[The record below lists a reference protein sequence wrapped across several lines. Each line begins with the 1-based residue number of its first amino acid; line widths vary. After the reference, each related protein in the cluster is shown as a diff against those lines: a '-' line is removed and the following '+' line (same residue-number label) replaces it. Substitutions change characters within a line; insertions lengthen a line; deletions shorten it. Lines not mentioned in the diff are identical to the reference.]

1 MLAHELESAYDY
13 CLYLTRGHYENFPVA
28 SRLLQAELRA
38 PISVIYAFAR
48 TADDIADEGR
58 LSAQQRLDKLNIYDA
73 HLDMLEAGKYVDDP
87 VFVALRDVI
96 TQWKL
101 PYQPF
106 HDLLFAFKMDVTQKR
121 YNTFDD
127 VLNYC
132 HYSANPVGRLLL
144 YLFKKNS
151 ARTFEQSDAICTAL
165 QLINFLQDI
174 VQDYTECGRIYLPQ
188 DEMAKF
194 CVTEQH
200 IHDQIN
206 DSNIRQLIDFQIIRT
221 RRMMLA
227 GAPLG
232 DILPGREGL
241 EIRAIVNGGM
251 CILDKLQLNRDNVFA
266 RPRLGKLDWLK
277 ILYKSIKRKSP
288 H

>member
-13 CLYLTRGHYENFPVA
+13 CLYLTRKHYENFPVA
-28 SRLLQAELRA
+28 SRLLQKELRT

-48 TADDIADEGR
+48 TADDFADEGDLTPEQR
-58 LSAQQRLDKLNIYDA
+58 LEKLNAYDTYLDKL
-73 HLDMLEAGKYVDDP
+73 EAGGYVDDP
-87 VFVALRDVI
+87 VFVALRDVVGK
-96 TQWKL
+96 WKL
-101 PYQPF
+101 PWQPF

-144 YLFKKNS
+144 HLFKKDS
-151 ARTFEQSDAICTAL
+151 TRTFEQSDAICTSL

-174 VQDYTECGRIYLPQ
+174 VQDYRESGRIYLPQ
-188 DEMAKF
+188 QDMARF

-206 DSNIRQLIDFQIIRT
+206 DSNMRQLIEFQITRT

-232 DILPGREGL
+232 DVLPGRAGL
-241 EIRAIVNGGM
+241 EIRAIVNGGLR
-251 CILDKLQLNRDNVFA
+251 ILDKLQLNRDNVYA
-266 RPRLGKLDWLK
+266 RPRLSKLDWLMV
-277 ILYKSIKRKSP
+277 LYNAVKRK
-288 H
+288 

>member
-13 CLYLTRGHYENFPVA
+13 CLYLTSKHYENFPVA
-28 SRLLQAELRA
+28 SRLMQKELRT

-48 TADDIADEGR
+48 TSDDFADEGDLTPEQR
-58 LSAQQRLDKLNIYDA
+58 LEKLNAYDAYLDKL
-73 HLDMLEAGKYVDDP
+73 EAGGYVDDP
-87 VFVALRDVI
+87 VFVALKDVV
-96 TQWKL
+96 TKWNL
-101 PYQPF
+101 PWQPF
-106 HDLLFAFKMDVTQKR
+106 HDLLFAFKMDVTTKR
-121 YNTFDD
+121 HATFND

-144 YLFKKNS
+144 HLFKKDS
-151 ARTFEQSDAICTAL
+151 TRTFEQSDAICTAL

-174 VQDYTECGRIYLPQ
+174 VQDYREMGRIYLPQ
-188 DEMAKF
+188 EDMARF

-206 DSNIRQLIDFQIIRT
+206 DSNMRQLIDFQIVRT

-232 DILPGREGL
+232 DVLPGREGL
-241 EIRAIVNGGM
+241 EIRAIVNGGLR
-251 CILDKLQLNRDNVFA
+251 ILDKLQLNRDNVYA
-266 RPRLGKLDWLK
+266 RPRLNKLDWLMV
-277 ILYKSIKRKSP
+277 LYKAVKRQ
-288 H
+288 